1 MKVHEIGISYM
12 FYIRNLQG
20 TSFNT
25 NRRFSRRLIRDEG
38 SPSQKLAN
46 SKKGDK
52 KRKQTKKQTEISEK
66 KD

>member
-1 MKVHEIGISYM
+1 M